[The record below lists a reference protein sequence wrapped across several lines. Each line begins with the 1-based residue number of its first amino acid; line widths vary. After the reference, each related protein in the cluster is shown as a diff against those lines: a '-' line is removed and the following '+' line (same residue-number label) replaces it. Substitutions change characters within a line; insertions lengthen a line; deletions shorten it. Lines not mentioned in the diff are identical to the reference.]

1 MVNGS
6 TVAASDAKKIVEVAA
21 VSTVIKALDTLTI
34 AIRKTIDI
42 GLKEVKEVIKINTND
57 TPLASDN
64 QPPEAKKN

>member
-6 TVAASDAKKIVEVAA
+6 TVAISDAKKIVEVAA

-42 GLKEVKEVIKINTND
+42 GLKEVKEVMKINSTD
-57 TPLASDN
+57 TPLTFDN